1 MSDDKQAAG
10 RLKSKCGPELALR
23 ARSSVGQ
30 SACFT
35 RTRRASRKSLKSKDK
50 SLTCLKLASDR
61 ICPYF
66 HRIFACFFVLLPK
79 EIPKVSAP
87 F

>member
-10 RLKSKCGPELALR
+10 RLKSKCGPELALW

-35 RTRRASRKSLKSKDK
+35 RTRRASRKSLKSKAK
-50 SLTCLKLASDR
+50 SLTCLQLTPGG

-66 HRIFACFFVLLPK
+66 HRIFANFLVLVPK
-79 EIPKVSAP
+79 EIPKVKRA
-87 F
+87 